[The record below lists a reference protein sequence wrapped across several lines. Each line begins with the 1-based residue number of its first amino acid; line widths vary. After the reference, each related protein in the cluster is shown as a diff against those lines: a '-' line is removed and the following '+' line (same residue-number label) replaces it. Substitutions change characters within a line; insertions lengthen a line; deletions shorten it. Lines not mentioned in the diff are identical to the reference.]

1 MRYTVHFHEVTG
13 DWLVFDVLDTLE
25 LVGMHSSEDE
35 ATVHAMTLEE
45 QWRRKQA
52 YCPAPVQHAA

>member
-25 LVGMHSSEDE
+25 LVGMHPSKDE
-35 ATVHAMTLEE
+35 ATVHAMALE
-45 QWRRKQA
+45 QRWRKKQV
-52 YCPAPVQHAA
+52 YTPASVQRAA